1 VIGVDGGESEQTV
14 VLAKDGRPPV
24 GALDKLLPLG
34 HDALEL
40 RQLPLLEVVLVLAP
54 LAEVDNVELEHHA
67 QLLVVCSDVVE
78 HLSGVGRV
86 RELADS
92 YGVVVVENLLVHFPQ
107 ELVHPG
113 PVGVVQPCWLFVE
126 SLVDDGGVLE
136 LDALGVP
143 EQRVMLGV

>member
-1 VIGVDGGESEQTV
+1 MIGVDGGESEQTV

-34 HDALEL
+34 HDAFEL
-40 RQLPLLEVVLVLAP
+40 RQLPLLKVVLVLAP
-54 LAEVDNVELEHHA
+54 LPEVDNVELEHHA
-67 QLLVVCSDVVE
+67 QLLVARSDVVE
-78 HLSGVGRV
+78 HLLGVGRV

-92 YGVVVVENLLVHFPQ
+92 HGVVVVEHFLIHFSQ
-107 ELVHPG
+107 ELVHSG

-126 SLVDDGGVLE
+126 SAVDDGRVLK

-143 EQRVMLGV
+143 GIRVMLGV